1 MLIGNDWKRMRSVMS
16 PTFTS
21 GKMKIMF
28 KVMNDC
34 CQLMVNNIR
43 KRIDINKDKLFE
55 LDIRHLAG
63 CYSMDVIAKCCFAT
77 ETNSFDDPDHVFVSY
92 CKKFFQ
98 VTFGYIK
105 YFMHYF
111 VYLIY
116 STINI

>member
-1 MLIGNDWKRMRSVMS
+1 MS

-28 KVMNDC
+28 NIMNDC
-34 CQLMVNNIR
+34 CQLMVNNI
-43 KRIDINKDKLFE
+43 KKKADVSKTELYE

-98 VTFGYIK
+98 VN
-105 YFMHYF
+105 
-111 VYLIY
+111 LIFHLLY
-116 STINI
+116 RDSWSNNI